1 MHRLIEK
8 AREEHSLDKD
18 ELIELLCGGEETDEE
33 LFAAADAVRRQYVG
47 DGVHLRGLIEFSN
60 FCRNNCRYC
69 GLRRGNK
76 NLNVTGLKKTQF
88 SNWQNTPSATWD

>member
-60 FCRNNCRYC
+60 FCRNNCPLPL
-69 GLRRGNK
+69 LR
-76 NLNVTGLKKTQF
+76 
-88 SNWQNTPSATWD
+88 PSARQQKT

>member
-33 LFAAADAVRRQYVG
+33 LPL
-47 DGVHLRGLIEFSN
+47 LR
-60 FCRNNCRYC
+60 
-69 GLRRGNK
+69 
-76 NLNVTGLKKTQF
+76 
-88 SNWQNTPSATWD
+88 PSARQQKT

>member
-33 LFAAADAVRRQYVG
+33 LFAAADADRRQYVG

-60 FCRNNCRYC
+60 LFRNNCR
-69 GLRRGNK
+69 
-76 NLNVTGLKKTQF
+76 
-88 SNWQNTPSATWD
+88 

>member
-47 DGVHLRGLIEFSN
+47 DGVHLRGLIEFPISAATTAAIAA
-60 FCRNNCRYC
+60 F
-69 GLRRGNK
+69 GAATK